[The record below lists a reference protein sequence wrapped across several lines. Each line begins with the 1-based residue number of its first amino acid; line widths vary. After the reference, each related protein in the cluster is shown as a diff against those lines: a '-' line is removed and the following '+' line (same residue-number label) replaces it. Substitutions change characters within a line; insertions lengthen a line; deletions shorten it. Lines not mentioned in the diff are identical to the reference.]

1 MAIPKQVADRMAKS
15 VKRFQPVL
23 ESAKTRDGNESYTVK
38 ATVLEQKRDTYAV
51 KATVLEQKRDT
62 YTVKAT
68 VLEQKPRVTYTVNVP
83 YTEMKTRLPEQCDS

>member
-1 MAIPKQVADRMAKS
+1 MAIPKKVADRMAKS

-51 KATVLEQKRDT
+51 KATVLEQK
-62 YTVKAT
+62 
-68 VLEQKPRVTYTVNVP
+68 PRVTYTVNVP

>member
-51 KATVLEQKRDT
+51 KATVLEQK
-62 YTVKAT
+62 
-68 VLEQKPRVTYTVNVP
+68 PRVTYTVNVP